1 MRVVIAGSSGLIG
14 TALVSSLRGDGHDV
28 VRLVRRSSAG
38 PDESRWD
45 PQKDRID
52 TGILADADAVVNLCG
67 VGVGDKRWTGAYKQ
81 LIRDS
86 RIAATD
92 VLAEGVAE
100 AAVPVFVNASA
111 VGYYGDTGDRIVD
124 ETSPSGTGF
133 LADTCRDWE
142 TATAPADTSKIR
154 TVLLRSGIVL
164 SPRRPARQAEDA
176 VLVRARR
183 PARQRPPVPVVD
195 LAGGRG
201 RCDQVRPHPR
211 RRRRSRE
218 RHRPGARHQRPVER
232 RCRADA
238 APPRALDRSRVR
250 GQRAGRRVCAGRH
263 SGRTARDTHGARECG
278 FPLPAQ
284 HHRGSARRRPRAV
297 NPGRAGAAAA
307 PA

>member
-100 AAVPVFVNASA
+100 AGVPVFVNASA
-111 VGYYGDTGDRIVD
+111 VGYYGDTGDRVVD

-142 TATAPADTSKIR
+142 AATAPARTSKIR

-164 SPRRPARQAEDA
+164 SPHGGLLGRLKTLYSFGLGGRLGNGRQYLSWISLEDEVDAIKFVLARDDVAGPVNVTGPAPVTNAQFNGAVARTLHRPAPWIVPGFALSALVGEFAQEG
-176 VLVRARR
+176 VLA
-183 PARQRPPVPVVD
+183 
-195 LAGGRG
+195 
-201 RCDQVRPHPR
+201 
-211 RRRRSRE
+211 
-218 RHRPGARHQRPVER
+218 
-232 RCRADA
+232 
-238 APPRALDRSRVR
+238 
-250 GQRAGRRVCAGRH
+250 GQRAIPTVLENAGFRFRH
-263 SGRTARDTHGARECG
+263 NTIGEGLD
-278 FPLPAQ
+278 
-284 HHRGSARRRPRAV
+284 
-297 NPGRAGAAAA
+297 AALMR
-307 PA
+307 

>member
-111 VGYYGDTGDRIVD
+111 VGYYGDTGDQVVD

-142 TATAPADTSKIR
+142 AATAPARTSKIR

-164 SPRRPARQAEDA
+164 SPHGGLLGRLKTLYSFGLGGRLGNGRQYLSWISLEDEVDAIKFVLARDDVAGPVNVTGPAPVTNAQFNGAVARTLHRPAPWIVPGFALSALSGQNAFLRELSDQRAIPTVLENAGFRFRHNTIGEALDA
-176 VLVRARR
+176 ALVR
-183 PARQRPPVPVVD
+183 
-195 LAGGRG
+195 
-201 RCDQVRPHPR
+201 
-211 RRRRSRE
+211 
-218 RHRPGARHQRPVER
+218 
-232 RCRADA
+232 
-238 APPRALDRSRVR
+238 
-250 GQRAGRRVCAGRH
+250 
-263 SGRTARDTHGARECG
+263 
-278 FPLPAQ
+278 
-284 HHRGSARRRPRAV
+284 
-297 NPGRAGAAAA
+297 
-307 PA
+307 